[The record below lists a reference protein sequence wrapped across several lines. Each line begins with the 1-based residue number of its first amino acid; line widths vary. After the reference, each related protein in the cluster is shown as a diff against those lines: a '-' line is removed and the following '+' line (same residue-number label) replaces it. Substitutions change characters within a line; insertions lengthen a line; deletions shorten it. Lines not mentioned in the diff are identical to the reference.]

1 MKLYALYKDGEL
13 YKVSYKQNV
22 PFYDTP
28 AGAKKAFQ
36 HATSRKALPWDM
48 YCNRDRRY
56 TEQDIQSYLDDL
68 KKRMEI
74 HEFTLV
80 DEGVIFSGE

>member
-13 YKVSYKQNV
+13 HRVSYKQNV
-22 PFYDTP
+22 PFYDTL

-36 HATSRKALPWDM
+36 HATGRRALPWDM
-48 YCNRDRRY
+48 FWNKDRKY
-56 TEQDIQSYLDDL
+56 TEQDIQAYLDNL
-68 KKRMEI
+68 KKRIEI

-80 DEGVIFSGE
+80 DEGVVFSGK